1 MVDTQKLSC
10 VREEIEGR
18 ERATL
23 APGAT
28 LAAET
33 RGRVLPEPE
42 HPLRTAYQRDRDR
55 ILHAKAFRRLAYKT
69 QVFLAPEGDHVRMRL
84 THTLEV
90 TQIARTIAR
99 ALRFNEDL
107 VEAICLGHDLGHTPF
122 GHLGEDV
129 LSDFLGHPFRHNE
142 QSLRI
147 VDVLETRDARRGL
160 NLTWEVRDGIVNHTW
175 SMPTPA
181 TPEAQI
187 ARYADR
193 IAYVSHDIDDAVRA
207 GILAPGDLPEVTRR
221 VLGETP
227 SDRID
232 AMVGAVVDASSGVG
246 ADNAG
251 EDANNEDANNKGAA
265 TSEVTMRPDE
275 LAAMLE
281 TRKFLFRQVYQRP
294 SIMAEV
300 GEARGVLR
308 AICDWYRA
316 HPDALPADAPEGTP
330 PDVRVVDHVAGM
342 TDRYAL
348 REFDRIAGLVG
359 D

>member
-1 MVDTQKLSC
+1 MVDTQKLTC
-10 VREEIEGR
+10 VREEIEAR

-23 APGAT
+23 GPGAA
-28 LAAET
+28 LASGT
-33 RGRVLPEPE
+33 RGRAVPEPE

-55 ILHAKAFRRLAYKT
+55 ILHTKAFRRLAHKT

-99 ALRFNEDL
+99 ALRLNEDL

-129 LSDFLGHPFRHNE
+129 LSDFLGHRFHHNE

-175 SMPTPA
+175 SMPAPA
-181 TPEAQI
+181 TLEAQI

-207 GILAPGDLPEVTRR
+207 GILAPADLPGVTRR

-232 AMVGAVVDASSGVG
+232 AMVGAVVDASLGTG
-246 ADNAG
+246 Q
-251 EDANNEDANNKGAA
+251 
-265 TSEVTMRPDE
+265 VTMRPDE

-300 GEARGVLR
+300 GEAREVLR

-316 HPDALPADAPEGTP
+316 HPGALPPSEVEATP
-330 PDVRVVDHVAGM
+330 LDVRVVDHVAGM

-348 REFDRIAGLVG
+348 REFDRIAELMGQ
-359 D
+359 